1 MVPTNGQPR
10 WAGAATVID
19 RKTLACKQFRLLA
32 AGPGGVPTAMPE
44 TRLVAD
50 EDFAWA
56 ERVHSGSGWV
66 IHFPAVVCNSSP
78 NTTLIFALIGTSA
91 TMPGG

>member
-1 MVPTNGQPR
+1 MPTNGEPR
-10 WAGAATVID
+10 CAGAATVID
-19 RKTLACKQFRLLA
+19 RKTLVCKQFRLVA

-56 ERVHSGSGWV
+56 ERVSIRRLVSSRNCSLVNRDDGLVGV
-66 IHFPAVVCNSSP
+66 VFPVC
-78 NTTLIFALIGTSA
+78 LARIV
-91 TMPGG
+91 